1 MFLFQA
7 YEEDED
13 EVLSIESS
21 DVEIADTEES
31 GDDQLLE
38 DYSHIFESDDPKLAM
53 LLAEVDEDGGWKIMR
68 EDDKGVMEDDEDKLE
83 TKPNGD
89 FLSRPNLQVSASP
102 AAIEALLKKDDLN
115 GDAGDQPLEVN
126 AWQKLNEAKKLEHAM
141 QKEAAEKKRQE
152 KKAAAEKKRQE
163 RKEKAAKKME
173 EKKVAAEN
181 KRLQKEAK
189 KKLLQESQAKENAKK
204 KINKVATHFQK
215 PPKAKPKDQ
224 VEKMLDWKTFLKN
237 AHSRAYHKEKK
248 YCEGYMGMSSADAKK
263 EASAAAQRMVKFYVQ
278 QREDG
283 LFAEPNVQL

>member
-1 MFLFQA
+1 M
-7 YEEDED
+7 
-13 EVLSIESS
+13 
-21 DVEIADTEES
+21 
-31 GDDQLLE
+31 
-38 DYSHIFESDDPKLAM
+38 H
-53 LLAEVDEDGGWKIMR
+53 
-68 EDDKGVMEDDEDKLE
+68 
-83 TKPNGD
+83 
-89 FLSRPNLQVSASP
+89 
-102 AAIEALLKKDDLN
+102 
-115 GDAGDQPLEVN
+115 
-126 AWQKLNEAKKLEHAM
+126 
-141 QKEAAEKKRQE
+141 
-152 KKAAAEKKRQE
+152 EKKRQE

>member
-1 MFLFQA
+1 MFSFQA

-38 DYSHIFESDDPKLAM
+38 DFSHLFESEDPKLAM
-53 LLAEVDEDGGWKIMR
+53 LLAEVGEDLNN
-68 EDDKGVMEDDEDKLE
+68 EDKGVMEDDEDKLE

-263 EASAAAQRMVKFYVQ
+263 EASAAAQKMVKFYMQ
-278 QREDG
+278 QRELG

>member
-1 MFLFQA
+1 MFSFQA
-7 YEEDED
+7 YAEDED

-38 DYSHIFESDDPKLAM
+38 DYSHIFESEDPKLAM
-53 LLAEVDEDGGWKIMR
+53 LLAEVGEDLNN
-68 EDDKGVMEDDEDKLE
+68 EDKGVMEDDEDKLE

-115 GDAGDQPLEVN
+115 GDAGDQPLGSD
-126 AWQKLNEAKKLEHAM
+126 AWKKLNEAKKLEHAM

-248 YCEGYMGMSSADAKK
+248 YCEGYMGMSSADARK
-263 EASAAAQRMVKFYVQ
+263 EASAAAQKMVKFYMQ
-278 QREDG
+278 QRELG